1 MESQSGD
8 QERKFVQLG
17 PDSIVLAGESVGLT
31 NLQGPVTRALAEDVT
46 YRTREVASLAAL
58 FLKHAR
64 KRKLTVED
72 MNYAMKWSDV
82 EPVVGQG
89 LWPGGVRVPAVQ
101 VCARGRGVC

>member
-1 MESQSGD
+1 MEPQAGD
-8 QERKFVQLG
+8 HERKFVQLG
-17 PDSIVLAGESVGLT
+17 PDSIALAGESIGLT
-31 NLQGPVTRALAEDVT
+31 SLQGTVTRALAEDVT

-89 LWPGGVRVPAVQ
+89 WFL
-101 VCARGRGVC
+101 